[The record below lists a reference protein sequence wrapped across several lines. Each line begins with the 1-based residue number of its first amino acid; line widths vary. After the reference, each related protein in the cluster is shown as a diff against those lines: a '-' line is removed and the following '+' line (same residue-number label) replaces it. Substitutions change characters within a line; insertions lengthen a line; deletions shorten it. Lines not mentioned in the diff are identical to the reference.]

1 MSYFSFKSMLFGVA
15 KSCSH
20 IVTYNKAFRISTALM
35 VINSFSQKIDAHAT
49 PDLGVKLYHT
59 PLDHECDKY
68 DGVIIS
74 PETLPENK
82 EDFST
87 HLDYSLQSWK
97 ATGKRG
103 IWLKIPSEKL
113 EYAAP
118 AVSAGF
124 VMHHAEKVRKMYMR
138 N

>member
-1 MSYFSFKSMLFGVA
+1 
-15 KSCSH
+15 
-20 IVTYNKAFRISTALM
+20 M
-35 VINSFSQKIDAHAT
+35 VINGFSQKIDAHAT

-82 EDFST
+82 EDFAT
-87 HLDYSLQSWK
+87 HLNYSLQSWK

-118 AVSAGF
+118 ALSAGF
-124 VMHHAEKVRKMYMR
+124 VMHHAEKVRKISR
-138 N
+138 KN